1 MIAIFII
8 LGILLTLTALVFLPM
23 RFGIHYHKGADFEK
37 LYIMFENG
45 CFGTPC
51 FSCRQVILEFFNK
64 DDKIISINKNGDE
77 KVYTVEDLCPYSFGR
92 EDLK

>member
-1 MIAIFII
+1 M
-8 LGILLTLTALVFLPM
+8 
-23 RFGIHYHKGADFEK
+23 
-37 LYIMFENG
+37 
-45 CFGTPC
+45 
-51 FSCRQVILEFFNK
+51 ILEFFNK